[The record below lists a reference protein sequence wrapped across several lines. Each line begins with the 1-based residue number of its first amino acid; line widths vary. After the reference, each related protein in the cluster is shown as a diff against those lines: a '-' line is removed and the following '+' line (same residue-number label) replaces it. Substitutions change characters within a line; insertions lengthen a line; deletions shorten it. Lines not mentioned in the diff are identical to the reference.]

1 MQLVD
6 QGSQEN
12 QLQVFRS
19 WEAQET
25 AMNRLKQ
32 NQRPNT
38 RSLIITLTD
47 RKTCR

>member
-1 MQLVD
+1 MLLVD
-6 QGSQEN
+6 QESQEK
-12 QLQVFRS
+12 QLQVLRG
-19 WEAQET
+19 WQAQET
-25 AMNRLKQ
+25 ALNRLKQ